1 MAKVMNNVEV
11 DTNLSGIQLDTE
23 IVRLEKKAYDRT
35 NDKSLKEGD
44 IITVPSD
51 WNGFESTY
59 SNSKYQRVIMKLN
72 GSPRSFSV
80 GTIFGTDNGA
90 FRRSDN
96 IMTKLEDSIG
106 KSFKVQSFE
115 HIDRLNIDRPV
126 FNALS

>member
-1 MAKVMNNVEV
+1 MEEVMTIEV
-11 DTNLSGIQLDTE
+11 DTNLSGIQLDSE
-23 IVRLEKKAYDRT
+23 VVRLEKKAYDRT

-59 SNSKYQRVIMKLN
+59 SKSKYQRVIMKLN

-80 GTIFGTDNGA
+80 STIFGTNSGA
-90 FRRSDN
+90 FKRSDN
-96 IMTKLEDSIG
+96 IMESLEKAIG

-115 HIDRLNIDRPV
+115 HIEALNIDRPV

>member
-1 MAKVMNNVEV
+1 MNKVTNVEV
-11 DTNLSGIQLDTE
+11 GINLSGIKLDAE
-23 IVRLEKKAYDRT
+23 VVRLEKQAFNRT

-51 WNGFESTY
+51 WNGFEDTY
-59 SNSKYQRVIMKLN
+59 DGRKYQRIILKAN

-80 GTIFGTDNGA
+80 STIFGTNSGA
-90 FRRSDN
+90 FKRSDN
-96 IMTKLEDSIG
+96 IMESLEKAIG

-115 HIDRLNIDRPV
+115 HIEALNIDRPV